1 MNLIYITEIYI
12 QPLLDEW
19 VQGNDSLPWGKT
31 IHTQVRSSTLF
42 HKMSCDVGYRL
53 TLLFSHL
60 AYFQEEPIEE
70 HQDEG
75 IDEFSH
81 KVAAL
86 RV

>member
-1 MNLIYITEIYI
+1 MNGVKEMTAFHGEKQYTHKYVLVDCSIKWAVM
-12 QPLLDEW
+12 LDI
-19 VQGNDSLPWGKT
+19 GLP
-31 IHTQVRSSTLF
+31 F
-42 HKMSCDVGYRL
+42 Y
-53 TLLFSHL
+53 FPHL

-86 RV
+86 RVWSCETTRNL